1 MALNSIQSSF
11 EELKVDD
18 NPKEV
23 IEQFYDFFN
32 NIPFIQNLTKSDRKR
47 AKDLP
52 RDAEGKIEINIT
64 EPHILEDMDYFR
76 PSAIHFQKYGCYTKL
91 RPNPNPNSEFGKW
104 LRTEVKRS
112 WYGYVRPSDGE
123 WIPGDYYYYLNYCPI
138 QLIKKLPNG
147 QSIRTIDFPRVWD
160 GQYLVQH
167 YLYKARLHGHHASEL
182 ASRGKG
188 KAHPYDEI
196 VYTPEGKKKWK
207 DIKIGDFLFGDDGS
221 LTQVTDI
228 PFDGKAPIYEVE
240 LSSGHKIRCSEGHL
254 WKVNSHCRGNII
266 ISTKELLGLYKRP
279 HKISPHNPR
288 GYELDCTIPKGEGA
302 EFPYIQTKV
311 DPYTFGLLLGDGSFR
326 NPGYKNAVYFTAEDK
341 DFAVYKTFIPYTIN
355 KVPSGK
361 YSYSIQINGIYD
373 ILDIYGLSQKKSED
387 KFIPD
392 EYKYNSKAVRVAILK
407 GLLDADGTVSNGKIE
422 LVLSSKR
429 MIKDV
434 RWICAS
440 LGIPCTDI
448 RIKKTWYYGEN
459 RKKVE
464 CLDAYRLSIFSDI
477 NLFNLPRKT
486 SQWSSRS
493 KTAYA
498 QSKYKGYKITNI
510 TYIGEQQ
517 AKCVTVD
524 NESHCYLINEF
535 IVTHNSFMGA
545 GLLAKRFKLGENAQ
559 VKEKVQSVVTAS
571 DKKYIYGPNQI
582 LNMFKYYI
590 DFQSQHTQFPRQLLT
605 DLAQLL
611 MWESGFKDKETGVRK
626 GSQNAVIGV
635 TTGVNQDKLNGS
647 RGVLYLIEEAG
658 IFSDLGNLYQMIRP
672 SVEDGK
678 DVYGLIFAY
687 GCVCAGTKVWTND
700 GRYINIEDLKRE
712 DGIIGYQNNKPVKN
726 TIGTLLEPRYKQCV
740 RITFNN
746 DSTLECSLDHP
757 ILTQK
762 LHTSRVKGKNTR
774 KRTVTSEFIQAC
786 ALKPNDKVLE
796 GRYINTFGTDT
807 LKDARLVGMLI
818 GDGSYGYDNTP
829 KYSSEDAELLNYV
842 KDRYEWG
849 VSAEHITKTGK
860 IYQDIR
866 VKNICPMLREIG
878 IYGQTKEKKRLP
890 YNYQS
895 LTKKDTLLL
904 LAGLYDTDG
913 CITGHGDHANIV
925 LTQANI
931 DILQQVS
938 ILLRKFGIVSTI
950 NKNKPSIKEGRKD
963 KNPWYNLVIAGRV
976 NIELFFENI
985 PLIHIE
991 KISKLRKE
999 YEWFK
1004 QHPIKKVCCYS
1015 RREVIVRK
1023 VKKVEFIGKH
1033 IIYNLSAEQ
1042 SHTYLANN
1050 IITHNTAGDE
1060 NSNFTDLQE
1069 MMYNPDGY
1077 NMEKNLN
1084 VWDKEGQGRK
1094 WFTFFYPA
1102 YLNRANCMDEN
1113 GNSNVTKALLE
1124 ICQDRYTV
1132 KYNSSDINAI
1142 TKRISQYPITP
1153 QEAIIRAH
1161 STIFPVTELN
1171 ERLNQIDN
1179 NPNFYNDTYVGNLV
1193 FNGDGEVEFVIS
1205 NDKPIRD
1212 FPTKDN
1218 KIAGAI
1224 EIFALPEKDSN
1235 GKIPNERYIAGADP
1249 YDDDA
1254 SNTMSLGS
1262 FFVLDTWTD
1271 TLVMEY
1277 TGRPP
1282 FANDYFEICRKGCLF
1297 YNAKLMYENNKKGL
1311 FSYFSMMNSS
1321 YLLANTP
1328 EYLKDKQLIKDIGY
1342 GNKACGINATTNIKG
1357 FGFQKIRDWL
1367 LTPYIKIEKD
1377 QEGHEIEVSQANL
1390 YRIKN
1395 RALLKELILWNPNI
1409 NVDRIMAMVQLIL
1422 YREEKMVLY
1431 GGNMSSSG
1439 QDSGSE
1445 LADDPFFTQNYDAR
1459 YIQ

>member
-1 MALNSIQSSF
+1 MALNSTQSNF
-11 EELKVDD
+11 EELRVDD

-32 NIPFIQNLTKSDRKR
+32 NIPFIQNLTKGDRKR
-47 AKDLP
+47 ARDLP
-52 RDAEGKIEINIT
+52 RDTEGKIEINIT

-76 PSAIHFQKYGCYTKL
+76 PSAIHFQKYGCFTKL
-91 RPNPNPNSEFGKW
+91 RPNPNPNSEYGKW
-104 LRTEVKRS
+104 IRNEIKRC

-147 QSIRTIDFPRVWD
+147 QSVRTIDFPRVWD

-167 YLYKARLHGHHASEL
+167 YLYNARLHGHHASEL

-188 KAHPYDEI
+188 KAHPYNEI
-196 VYTPEGKKKWK
+196 VYTPEGKKQWK
-207 DIKIGDFLFGDDGS
+207 DIKIGDFLFGDDGN

-228 PFDGKAPIYEVE
+228 PFDDKAPIYEVE

-266 ISTKELLGLYKRP
+266 ISTKELLDLYKRP
-279 HKISPHNPR
+279 HKISLHNPR

-326 NPGYKNAVYFTAEDK
+326 NPGYKNAVHFTAEDK

-429 MIKDV
+429 MIEDV

-440 LGIPCTDI
+440 LGIPCTNI

-459 RKKVE
+459 GEKIK

-517 AKCVTVD
+517 AKCVTID

-545 GLLAKRFKLGENAQ
+545 GLLAKRFKLGENQQ

-605 DLAQLL
+605 DSAQLL

-658 IFSDLGNLYQMIRP
+658 IFSDLGSLYQMIRP

-678 DVYGLIFAY
+678 DVYGLIFLY
-687 GCVCAGTKVWTND
+687 G
-700 GRYINIEDLKRE
+700 
-712 DGIIGYQNNKPVKN
+712 
-726 TIGTLLEPRYKQCV
+726 
-740 RITFNN
+740 
-746 DSTLECSLDHP
+746 
-757 ILTQK
+757 
-762 LHTSRVKGKNTR
+762 
-774 KRTVTSEFIQAC
+774 
-786 ALKPNDKVLE
+786 
-796 GRYINTFGTDT
+796 
-807 LKDARLVGMLI
+807 
-818 GDGSYGYDNTP
+818 
-829 KYSSEDAELLNYV
+829 
-842 KDRYEWG
+842 
-849 VSAEHITKTGK
+849 
-860 IYQDIR
+860 
-866 VKNICPMLREIG
+866 
-878 IYGQTKEKKRLP
+878 
-890 YNYQS
+890 
-895 LTKKDTLLL
+895 
-904 LAGLYDTDG
+904 
-913 CITGHGDHANIV
+913 
-925 LTQANI
+925 
-931 DILQQVS
+931 
-938 ILLRKFGIVSTI
+938 
-950 NKNKPSIKEGRKD
+950 
-963 KNPWYNLVIAGRV
+963 
-976 NIELFFENI
+976 
-985 PLIHIE
+985 
-991 KISKLRKE
+991 
-999 YEWFK
+999 
-1004 QHPIKKVCCYS
+1004 
-1015 RREVIVRK
+1015 
-1023 VKKVEFIGKH
+1023 
-1033 IIYNLSAEQ
+1033 
-1042 SHTYLANN
+1042 
-1050 IITHNTAGDE
+1050 TAGDDM
-1060 NSNFTDLQE
+1060 SDFTSLQE

-1077 NMEKNLN
+1077 NMEKNPN

-1113 GNSNVTKALLE
+1113 GNSDVTKALLE
-1124 ICQDRYTV
+1124 VCQDRYVV
-1132 KYNSSDINAI
+1132 KYNSTDINAI

-1161 STIFPVTELN
+1161 STIFPITELN

-1179 NPNFYNDTYVGNLV
+1179 NPNFYNDTYVGDLV
-1193 FNGDGEVEFVIS
+1193 FNGNGEVEFVIS

-1218 KIAGAI
+1218 KITGAI
-1224 EIFALPEKDSN
+1224 EIYALPEKDSN

-1249 YDDDA
+1249 YDDDT

-1271 TLVMEY
+1271 TIVMEY
-1277 TGRPP
+1277 TGRPM

-1311 FSYFSMMNSS
+1311 FAYFSMMNSS
-1321 YLLANTP
+1321 YLLAVTP
-1328 EYLKDKQLIKDIGY
+1328 NYLKDKQLIKDIGY
-1342 GNKACGINATTNIKG
+1342 GNKAFGINATIAIKG
-1357 FGFQKIRDWL
+1357 YGYQKIREWL
-1367 LTPYIKIEKD
+1367 LQPYTKIEKD
-1377 QEGHEIEVSQANL
+1377 AEGNDIEVQQANL
-1390 YRIKN
+1390 YRLKN
-1395 RALLKELILWNPNI
+1395 RALIKELILWNPDI
-1409 NVDRIMAMVQLIL
+1409 NVDRIMAMVQLML

-1431 GGNMSSSG
+1431 GGDMSSSG

-1459 YIQ
+1459 YVK

>member
-32 NIPFIQNLTKSDRKR
+32 NIPFIQNLTKADRKR

-52 RDAEGKIEINIT
+52 RDAEGKIEVNIT

-91 RPNPNPNSEFGKW
+91 RPNPNPNSEYGKW
-104 LRTEVKRS
+104 IRNEIKRS
-112 WYGYVRPSDGE
+112 WYGYIRPSDGE
-123 WIPGDYYYYLNYCPI
+123 WITGDYYYYLNYCPI
-138 QLIKKLPNG
+138 QLIKKLTNG
-147 QSIRTIDFPRVWD
+147 QSIRTVDFPRVWD

-188 KAHPYDEI
+188 KS
-196 VYTPEGKKKWK
+196 YT
-207 DIKIGDFLFGDDGS
+207 
-221 LTQVTDI
+221 
-228 PFDGKAPIYEVE
+228 
-240 LSSGHKIRCSEGHL
+240 
-254 WKVNSHCRGNII
+254 
-266 ISTKELLGLYKRP
+266 
-279 HKISPHNPR
+279 
-288 GYELDCTIPKGEGA
+288 
-302 EFPYIQTKV
+302 
-311 DPYTFGLLLGDGSFR
+311 
-326 NPGYKNAVYFTAEDK
+326 
-341 DFAVYKTFIPYTIN
+341 
-355 KVPSGK
+355 
-361 YSYSIQINGIYD
+361 
-373 ILDIYGLSQKKSED
+373 
-387 KFIPD
+387 
-392 EYKYNSKAVRVAILK
+392 
-407 GLLDADGTVSNGKIE
+407 
-422 LVLSSKR
+422 
-429 MIKDV
+429 
-434 RWICAS
+434 
-440 LGIPCTDI
+440 
-448 RIKKTWYYGEN
+448 
-459 RKKVE
+459 
-464 CLDAYRLSIFSDI
+464 
-477 NLFNLPRKT
+477 
-486 SQWSSRS
+486 
-493 KTAYA
+493 
-498 QSKYKGYKITNI
+498 
-510 TYIGEQQ
+510 
-517 AKCVTVD
+517 
-524 NESHCYLINEF
+524 
-535 IVTHNSFMGA
+535 GA

-605 DLAQLL
+605 DSAQLL
-611 MWESGFKDKETGVRK
+611 MWESGFKDKETGIRK

-658 IFSDLGNLYQMIRP
+658 IFSDLGSLYQMIRP
-672 SVEDGK
+672 SVEDGQ
-678 DVYGLIFAY
+678 DVYGLIFMY
-687 GCVCAGTKVWTND
+687 G
-700 GRYINIEDLKRE
+700 
-712 DGIIGYQNNKPVKN
+712 
-726 TIGTLLEPRYKQCV
+726 
-740 RITFNN
+740 
-746 DSTLECSLDHP
+746 
-757 ILTQK
+757 
-762 LHTSRVKGKNTR
+762 
-774 KRTVTSEFIQAC
+774 
-786 ALKPNDKVLE
+786 
-796 GRYINTFGTDT
+796 
-807 LKDARLVGMLI
+807 
-818 GDGSYGYDNTP
+818 
-829 KYSSEDAELLNYV
+829 
-842 KDRYEWG
+842 
-849 VSAEHITKTGK
+849 
-860 IYQDIR
+860 
-866 VKNICPMLREIG
+866 
-878 IYGQTKEKKRLP
+878 
-890 YNYQS
+890 
-895 LTKKDTLLL
+895 
-904 LAGLYDTDG
+904 
-913 CITGHGDHANIV
+913 
-925 LTQANI
+925 
-931 DILQQVS
+931 
-938 ILLRKFGIVSTI
+938 
-950 NKNKPSIKEGRKD
+950 
-963 KNPWYNLVIAGRV
+963 
-976 NIELFFENI
+976 
-985 PLIHIE
+985 
-991 KISKLRKE
+991 
-999 YEWFK
+999 
-1004 QHPIKKVCCYS
+1004 
-1015 RREVIVRK
+1015 
-1023 VKKVEFIGKH
+1023 
-1033 IIYNLSAEQ
+1033 
-1042 SHTYLANN
+1042 
-1050 IITHNTAGDE
+1050 TAGDDV
-1060 NSNFTDLQE
+1060 SDFTSLQE
-1069 MMYNPDGY
+1069 IMYNPDGY

-1179 NPNFYNDTYVGNLV
+1179 NPNFYNDTYIGDLV
-1193 FNGDGEVEFVIS
+1193 FNGNGEIEFVIS
-1205 NDKPIRD
+1205 NDIPIRD

-1224 EIFALPEKDSN
+1224 EIYALPEKDSN

-1367 LTPYIKIEKD
+1367 LTPYTKIEKD

-1445 LADDPFFTQNYDAR
+1445 LADDPFFKQNYDAR

>member
-18 NPKEV
+18 SPKEV

-52 RDAEGKIEINIT
+52 RDAEGKIEVNIT

-188 KAHPYDEI
+188 KS
-196 VYTPEGKKKWK
+196 YT
-207 DIKIGDFLFGDDGS
+207 
-221 LTQVTDI
+221 
-228 PFDGKAPIYEVE
+228 
-240 LSSGHKIRCSEGHL
+240 
-254 WKVNSHCRGNII
+254 
-266 ISTKELLGLYKRP
+266 
-279 HKISPHNPR
+279 
-288 GYELDCTIPKGEGA
+288 
-302 EFPYIQTKV
+302 
-311 DPYTFGLLLGDGSFR
+311 
-326 NPGYKNAVYFTAEDK
+326 
-341 DFAVYKTFIPYTIN
+341 
-355 KVPSGK
+355 
-361 YSYSIQINGIYD
+361 
-373 ILDIYGLSQKKSED
+373 
-387 KFIPD
+387 
-392 EYKYNSKAVRVAILK
+392 
-407 GLLDADGTVSNGKIE
+407 
-422 LVLSSKR
+422 
-429 MIKDV
+429 
-434 RWICAS
+434 
-440 LGIPCTDI
+440 
-448 RIKKTWYYGEN
+448 
-459 RKKVE
+459 
-464 CLDAYRLSIFSDI
+464 
-477 NLFNLPRKT
+477 
-486 SQWSSRS
+486 
-493 KTAYA
+493 
-498 QSKYKGYKITNI
+498 
-510 TYIGEQQ
+510 
-517 AKCVTVD
+517 
-524 NESHCYLINEF
+524 
-535 IVTHNSFMGA
+535 GA

-605 DLAQLL
+605 DSAQLL

-658 IFSDLGNLYQMIRP
+658 IFSDLGSLYQMIRP

-687 GCVCAGTKVWTND
+687 G
-700 GRYINIEDLKRE
+700 
-712 DGIIGYQNNKPVKN
+712 
-726 TIGTLLEPRYKQCV
+726 
-740 RITFNN
+740 
-746 DSTLECSLDHP
+746 
-757 ILTQK
+757 
-762 LHTSRVKGKNTR
+762 
-774 KRTVTSEFIQAC
+774 
-786 ALKPNDKVLE
+786 
-796 GRYINTFGTDT
+796 
-807 LKDARLVGMLI
+807 
-818 GDGSYGYDNTP
+818 
-829 KYSSEDAELLNYV
+829 
-842 KDRYEWG
+842 
-849 VSAEHITKTGK
+849 
-860 IYQDIR
+860 
-866 VKNICPMLREIG
+866 
-878 IYGQTKEKKRLP
+878 
-890 YNYQS
+890 
-895 LTKKDTLLL
+895 
-904 LAGLYDTDG
+904 
-913 CITGHGDHANIV
+913 
-925 LTQANI
+925 
-931 DILQQVS
+931 
-938 ILLRKFGIVSTI
+938 
-950 NKNKPSIKEGRKD
+950 
-963 KNPWYNLVIAGRV
+963 
-976 NIELFFENI
+976 
-985 PLIHIE
+985 
-991 KISKLRKE
+991 
-999 YEWFK
+999 
-1004 QHPIKKVCCYS
+1004 
-1015 RREVIVRK
+1015 
-1023 VKKVEFIGKH
+1023 
-1033 IIYNLSAEQ
+1033 
-1042 SHTYLANN
+1042 
-1050 IITHNTAGDE
+1050 TAGDE

-1094 WFTFFYPA
+1094 WFTLFYPA
-1102 YLNRANCMDEN
+1102 YLNRANCMDDN

-1124 ICQDRYTV
+1124 ICQDRYIV

-1193 FNGDGEVEFVIS
+1193 FNGNGEVEFVIS

-1367 LTPYIKIEKD
+1367 LTPYTKIEKD

>member
-1 MALNSIQSSF
+1 MHLNSIQSTF

-32 NIPFIQNLTKSDRKR
+32 NISFIQNLTKADRKR

-52 RDAEGKIEINIT
+52 RDAEGKIEVNIT

-91 RPNPNPNSEFGKW
+91 RPNPNPNSEYGKW
-104 LRTEVKRS
+104 IRNEIKRS
-112 WYGYVRPSDGE
+112 WYGYIRPSDGE

-160 GQYLVQH
+160 GQYLVSH
-167 YLYKARLHGHHASEL
+167 YLYNARLHGHHASEL

-188 KAHPYDEI
+188 KSY
-196 VYTPEGKKKWK
+196 
-207 DIKIGDFLFGDDGS
+207 FG
-221 LTQVTDI
+221 
-228 PFDGKAPIYEVE
+228 
-240 LSSGHKIRCSEGHL
+240 
-254 WKVNSHCRGNII
+254 
-266 ISTKELLGLYKRP
+266 
-279 HKISPHNPR
+279 
-288 GYELDCTIPKGEGA
+288 
-302 EFPYIQTKV
+302 
-311 DPYTFGLLLGDGSFR
+311 
-326 NPGYKNAVYFTAEDK
+326 
-341 DFAVYKTFIPYTIN
+341 
-355 KVPSGK
+355 
-361 YSYSIQINGIYD
+361 
-373 ILDIYGLSQKKSED
+373 
-387 KFIPD
+387 
-392 EYKYNSKAVRVAILK
+392 
-407 GLLDADGTVSNGKIE
+407 
-422 LVLSSKR
+422 
-429 MIKDV
+429 
-434 RWICAS
+434 AS
-440 LGIPCTDI
+440 
-448 RIKKTWYYGEN
+448 
-459 RKKVE
+459 
-464 CLDAYRLSIFSDI
+464 
-477 NLFNLPRKT
+477 
-486 SQWSSRS
+486 
-493 KTAYA
+493 
-498 QSKYKGYKITNI
+498 
-510 TYIGEQQ
+510 
-517 AKCVTVD
+517 
-524 NESHCYLINEF
+524 
-535 IVTHNSFMGA
+535 
-545 GLLAKRFKLGENAQ
+545 LLAKRFKLGENQQ
-559 VKEKVQSVVTAS
+559 VREKVQSVVTAS

-590 DFQSQHTQFPRQLLT
+590 DFQSQHTQFPRQMLT
-605 DLAQLL
+605 DSAQLL

-626 GSQNAVIGV
+626 GTQNAVIGV

-687 GCVCAGTKVWTND
+687 G
-700 GRYINIEDLKRE
+700 
-712 DGIIGYQNNKPVKN
+712 
-726 TIGTLLEPRYKQCV
+726 
-740 RITFNN
+740 
-746 DSTLECSLDHP
+746 
-757 ILTQK
+757 
-762 LHTSRVKGKNTR
+762 
-774 KRTVTSEFIQAC
+774 
-786 ALKPNDKVLE
+786 
-796 GRYINTFGTDT
+796 
-807 LKDARLVGMLI
+807 
-818 GDGSYGYDNTP
+818 
-829 KYSSEDAELLNYV
+829 
-842 KDRYEWG
+842 
-849 VSAEHITKTGK
+849 
-860 IYQDIR
+860 
-866 VKNICPMLREIG
+866 
-878 IYGQTKEKKRLP
+878 
-890 YNYQS
+890 
-895 LTKKDTLLL
+895 
-904 LAGLYDTDG
+904 
-913 CITGHGDHANIV
+913 
-925 LTQANI
+925 
-931 DILQQVS
+931 
-938 ILLRKFGIVSTI
+938 
-950 NKNKPSIKEGRKD
+950 
-963 KNPWYNLVIAGRV
+963 
-976 NIELFFENI
+976 
-985 PLIHIE
+985 
-991 KISKLRKE
+991 
-999 YEWFK
+999 
-1004 QHPIKKVCCYS
+1004 
-1015 RREVIVRK
+1015 
-1023 VKKVEFIGKH
+1023 
-1033 IIYNLSAEQ
+1033 
-1042 SHTYLANN
+1042 
-1050 IITHNTAGDE
+1050 TAGDE

-1069 MMYNPDGY
+1069 IMYNPDGY

-1113 GNSNVTKALLE
+1113 GNSDVTKALLE

-1161 STIFPVTELN
+1161 ATIFPVTELN

-1193 FNGDGEVEFVIS
+1193 FNDNGEVEFAIS

-1218 KIAGAI
+1218 KVTGAI
-1224 EIFALPEKDSN
+1224 EIFTFPEKDSN
-1235 GKIPNERYIAGADP
+1235 GKIPNERYIAGSDP

-1271 TLVMEY
+1271 TIVMEY
-1277 TGRPP
+1277 TGRPS

-1367 LTPYIKIEKD
+1367 LTPYTKIEKD
-1377 QEGHEIEVSQANL
+1377 QEGHDIEVSQANL

-1409 NVDRIMAMVQLIL
+1409 NVDRIMALVQLIL

-1439 QDSGSE
+1439 QESGSE
-1445 LADDPFFTQNYDAR
+1445 LADDPFFTQNYDTR
-1459 YIQ
+1459 YMQ

>member
-1 MALNSIQSSF
+1 MALNSTQSNF
-11 EELKVDD
+11 EELRVDD

-23 IEQFYDFFN
+23 IDQFYDFFS
-32 NIPFIQNLTKSDRKR
+32 NIPFIQNLTKADRKR

-52 RDAEGKIEINIT
+52 RDAEGKIEVNIT

-76 PSAIHFQKYGCYTKL
+76 PSAIHFQKYGCFTKL
-91 RPNPNPNSEFGKW
+91 RPNPNPNSEYGKW
-104 LRTEVKRS
+104 IRTEIKRC

-147 QSIRTIDFPRVWD
+147 QSVRTIDFPRVWD

-167 YLYKARLHGHHASEL
+167 YLYNARLHGHHASEL

-188 KAHPYDEI
+188 KAHPYNEI
-196 VYTPEGKKKWK
+196 VYTPEGRKQWK
-207 DIKIGDFLFGDDGS
+207 DIQVGDYLFGDDGN
-221 LTQVTDI
+221 LTKVLDI
-228 PFDGKAPIYEVE
+228 PFNDKAPIYEVE

-254 WKVNSHCRGNII
+254 WKVYSHCKGEII
-266 ISTKELLGLYKRP
+266 VSTKELLNLYKRP
-279 HKISPHNPR
+279 RKIGPNNPK

-302 EFPYIQTKV
+302 EFPYIPTKV

-326 NPGYKNAVYFTAEDK
+326 NTGYKNTIHFTAEDK
-341 DFAVYKTFIPYTIN
+341 DFEIYKTLIPYTIN

-361 YSYSIQINGIYD
+361 YTYSIQIQDIYN
-373 ILDIYGLSQKKSED
+373 ILDIYGLNQKKSED
-387 KFIPD
+387 KFIPE
-392 EYKYNSKAVRVAILK
+392 EYKYNSRAVRIALLK

-429 MIKDV
+429 MIEDV

-459 RKKVE
+459 KEKIE
-464 CLDAYRLSIFSDI
+464 CLDAYRLSIFSSI
-477 NLFNLPRKT
+477 NIFNLPRKT
-486 SQWSSRS
+486 SKWVNRS
-493 KTAYA
+493 KTNYA

-510 TYIGEQQ
+510 TYLGEQQ

-535 IVTHNSFMGA
+535 IVTHNSYFGA
-545 GLLAKRFKLGENAQ
+545 SLLAKRFKLGENQQ
-559 VKEKVQSVVTAS
+559 VREKVQSVVTAS

-605 DLAQLL
+605 DSAQLL

-658 IFSDLGNLYQMIRP
+658 IFSDLGSLYQMIRP

-687 GCVCAGTKVWTND
+687 G
-700 GRYINIEDLKRE
+700 
-712 DGIIGYQNNKPVKN
+712 
-726 TIGTLLEPRYKQCV
+726 
-740 RITFNN
+740 
-746 DSTLECSLDHP
+746 
-757 ILTQK
+757 
-762 LHTSRVKGKNTR
+762 
-774 KRTVTSEFIQAC
+774 
-786 ALKPNDKVLE
+786 
-796 GRYINTFGTDT
+796 
-807 LKDARLVGMLI
+807 
-818 GDGSYGYDNTP
+818 
-829 KYSSEDAELLNYV
+829 
-842 KDRYEWG
+842 
-849 VSAEHITKTGK
+849 
-860 IYQDIR
+860 
-866 VKNICPMLREIG
+866 
-878 IYGQTKEKKRLP
+878 
-890 YNYQS
+890 
-895 LTKKDTLLL
+895 
-904 LAGLYDTDG
+904 
-913 CITGHGDHANIV
+913 
-925 LTQANI
+925 
-931 DILQQVS
+931 
-938 ILLRKFGIVSTI
+938 
-950 NKNKPSIKEGRKD
+950 
-963 KNPWYNLVIAGRV
+963 
-976 NIELFFENI
+976 
-985 PLIHIE
+985 
-991 KISKLRKE
+991 
-999 YEWFK
+999 
-1004 QHPIKKVCCYS
+1004 
-1015 RREVIVRK
+1015 
-1023 VKKVEFIGKH
+1023 
-1033 IIYNLSAEQ
+1033 
-1042 SHTYLANN
+1042 
-1050 IITHNTAGDE
+1050 TAGDE
-1060 NSNFTDLQE
+1060 NSNFIDLQE

-1077 NMEKNLN
+1077 NMEKNPN

-1113 GNSNVTKALLE
+1113 GNSDVTKALLE
-1124 ICQDRYTV
+1124 ICQDRYVV
-1132 KYNSSDINAI
+1132 KYNSTDINAI

-1161 STIFPVTELN
+1161 STIFPITELN

-1179 NPNFYNDTYVGNLV
+1179 NPNFYNDTYVGDLV
-1193 FNGDGEVEFVIS
+1193 FNGNGEVEFVIS

-1218 KIAGAI
+1218 KITGAI
-1224 EIFALPEKDSN
+1224 EIYALPEKDSN

-1271 TLVMEY
+1271 TIVMEY
-1277 TGRPP
+1277 TGRPV

-1311 FSYFSMMNSS
+1311 FAYFSMMNSS
-1321 YLLANTP
+1321 YLLAITP
-1328 EYLKDKQLIKDIGY
+1328 NYLKDKQLIKDIGY
-1342 GNKACGINATTNIKG
+1342 GNKAFGINATIAIKG
-1357 FGFQKIRDWL
+1357 YGYQKIREWL
-1367 LTPYIKIEKD
+1367 LQPYTKIEKD
-1377 QEGHEIEVSQANL
+1377 AEGNDIEVQQANL
-1390 YRIKN
+1390 YRLKN
-1395 RALLKELILWNPNI
+1395 RALIKELILWNPDI
-1409 NVDRIMAMVQLIL
+1409 NVDRIMAMVQLVL
-1422 YREEKMVLY
+1422 YREEKMILY
-1431 GGNMSSSG
+1431 GGDMSSSG

-1445 LADDPFFTQNYDAR
+1445 LADDPFFIQNYDAR

>member
-52 RDAEGKIEINIT
+52 RDAEGKIEVNIT

-188 KAHPYDEI
+188 KS
-196 VYTPEGKKKWK
+196 YT
-207 DIKIGDFLFGDDGS
+207 
-221 LTQVTDI
+221 
-228 PFDGKAPIYEVE
+228 
-240 LSSGHKIRCSEGHL
+240 
-254 WKVNSHCRGNII
+254 
-266 ISTKELLGLYKRP
+266 
-279 HKISPHNPR
+279 
-288 GYELDCTIPKGEGA
+288 
-302 EFPYIQTKV
+302 
-311 DPYTFGLLLGDGSFR
+311 
-326 NPGYKNAVYFTAEDK
+326 
-341 DFAVYKTFIPYTIN
+341 
-355 KVPSGK
+355 
-361 YSYSIQINGIYD
+361 
-373 ILDIYGLSQKKSED
+373 
-387 KFIPD
+387 
-392 EYKYNSKAVRVAILK
+392 
-407 GLLDADGTVSNGKIE
+407 
-422 LVLSSKR
+422 
-429 MIKDV
+429 
-434 RWICAS
+434 
-440 LGIPCTDI
+440 
-448 RIKKTWYYGEN
+448 
-459 RKKVE
+459 
-464 CLDAYRLSIFSDI
+464 
-477 NLFNLPRKT
+477 
-486 SQWSSRS
+486 
-493 KTAYA
+493 
-498 QSKYKGYKITNI
+498 
-510 TYIGEQQ
+510 
-517 AKCVTVD
+517 
-524 NESHCYLINEF
+524 
-535 IVTHNSFMGA
+535 GA

-605 DLAQLL
+605 DSAQLL

-658 IFSDLGNLYQMIRP
+658 IFSDLGSLYQMIRP

-687 GCVCAGTKVWTND
+687 G
-700 GRYINIEDLKRE
+700 
-712 DGIIGYQNNKPVKN
+712 
-726 TIGTLLEPRYKQCV
+726 
-740 RITFNN
+740 
-746 DSTLECSLDHP
+746 
-757 ILTQK
+757 
-762 LHTSRVKGKNTR
+762 
-774 KRTVTSEFIQAC
+774 
-786 ALKPNDKVLE
+786 
-796 GRYINTFGTDT
+796 
-807 LKDARLVGMLI
+807 
-818 GDGSYGYDNTP
+818 
-829 KYSSEDAELLNYV
+829 
-842 KDRYEWG
+842 
-849 VSAEHITKTGK
+849 
-860 IYQDIR
+860 
-866 VKNICPMLREIG
+866 
-878 IYGQTKEKKRLP
+878 
-890 YNYQS
+890 
-895 LTKKDTLLL
+895 
-904 LAGLYDTDG
+904 
-913 CITGHGDHANIV
+913 
-925 LTQANI
+925 
-931 DILQQVS
+931 
-938 ILLRKFGIVSTI
+938 
-950 NKNKPSIKEGRKD
+950 
-963 KNPWYNLVIAGRV
+963 
-976 NIELFFENI
+976 
-985 PLIHIE
+985 
-991 KISKLRKE
+991 
-999 YEWFK
+999 
-1004 QHPIKKVCCYS
+1004 
-1015 RREVIVRK
+1015 
-1023 VKKVEFIGKH
+1023 
-1033 IIYNLSAEQ
+1033 
-1042 SHTYLANN
+1042 
-1050 IITHNTAGDE
+1050 TAGDE

-1094 WFTFFYPA
+1094 WFTLFYPA

-1367 LTPYIKIEKD
+1367 LTPYTKIEKD

>member
-1 MALNSIQSSF
+1 MALNSIQSNF
-11 EELKVDD
+11 EELKVDN

-32 NIPFIQNLTKSDRKR
+32 NIPFIQNLAKADRKR
-47 AKDLP
+47 AKNLS
-52 RDAEGKIEINIT
+52 RDAEGKIEVNIT

-91 RPNPNPNSEFGKW
+91 RPNPNPNSEYGKW
-104 LRTEVKRS
+104 IRNEIKRS

-123 WIPGDYYYYLNYCPI
+123 WITGDYYYYLNYCPI

-160 GQYLVQH
+160 GQYLVSH
-167 YLYKARLHGHHASEL
+167 YLYNARLHGHHASEL

-188 KAHPYDEI
+188 KSY
-196 VYTPEGKKKWK
+196 
-207 DIKIGDFLFGDDGS
+207 FG
-221 LTQVTDI
+221 
-228 PFDGKAPIYEVE
+228 
-240 LSSGHKIRCSEGHL
+240 
-254 WKVNSHCRGNII
+254 
-266 ISTKELLGLYKRP
+266 
-279 HKISPHNPR
+279 
-288 GYELDCTIPKGEGA
+288 
-302 EFPYIQTKV
+302 
-311 DPYTFGLLLGDGSFR
+311 
-326 NPGYKNAVYFTAEDK
+326 
-341 DFAVYKTFIPYTIN
+341 
-355 KVPSGK
+355 
-361 YSYSIQINGIYD
+361 
-373 ILDIYGLSQKKSED
+373 
-387 KFIPD
+387 
-392 EYKYNSKAVRVAILK
+392 
-407 GLLDADGTVSNGKIE
+407 
-422 LVLSSKR
+422 
-429 MIKDV
+429 
-434 RWICAS
+434 AS
-440 LGIPCTDI
+440 
-448 RIKKTWYYGEN
+448 
-459 RKKVE
+459 
-464 CLDAYRLSIFSDI
+464 
-477 NLFNLPRKT
+477 
-486 SQWSSRS
+486 
-493 KTAYA
+493 
-498 QSKYKGYKITNI
+498 
-510 TYIGEQQ
+510 
-517 AKCVTVD
+517 
-524 NESHCYLINEF
+524 
-535 IVTHNSFMGA
+535 
-545 GLLAKRFKLGENAQ
+545 LLAKRFKLGENQQ
-559 VKEKVQSVVTAS
+559 VREKVQSVVTAS

-605 DLAQLL
+605 DSAQLL

-658 IFSDLGNLYQMIRP
+658 IFSNLGSLYQMIRP

-678 DVYGLIFAY
+678 DVYGLIFSY

-700 GRYINIEDLKRE
+700 GRYINIEDLKKE

-786 ALKPNDKVLE
+786 ALKPNDRVLE
-796 GRYINTFGTDT
+796 GRCINAFGTDT
-807 LKDARLVGMLI
+807 LEDARLVGMLI

-895 LTKKDTLLL
+895 LTKEDTLLL

-913 CITGHGDHANIV
+913 CITGHGDHTNII
-925 LTQANI
+925 LTQSNVE
-931 DILQQVS
+931 ILQQVS
-938 ILLRKFGIVSTI
+938 ILLRKFGIISTI
-950 NKNKPSIKEGRKD
+950 HKNKPSIKEGRKD
-963 KNPWYNLVIAGRV
+963 KNPWYNLAIAGRL

-991 KISKLRKE
+991 KTRKLHKE
-999 YEWFK
+999 CEWFK
-1004 QHPIKKVCCYS
+1004 QHQIKKVCCYS
-1015 RREVIVRK
+1015 RKEVIVRK

-1077 NMEKNLN
+1077 NMEKNPN

-1132 KYNSSDINAI
+1132 KYNSTDINAI

-1161 STIFPVTELN
+1161 STIFPITELN

-1179 NPNFYNDTYVGNLV
+1179 NPNFYNDTYIGDLV
-1193 FNGDGEVEFVIS
+1193 FNGNGEVEFVIS
-1205 NDKPIRD
+1205 NDVPIRD

-1218 KIAGAI
+1218 KITGAI
-1224 EIFALPEKDSN
+1224 EIYALPEKDSN

-1249 YDDDA
+1249 YDDDS

-1271 TLVMEY
+1271 TLAMEY
-1277 TGRPP
+1277 TGRPM

-1311 FSYFSMMNSS
+1311 FAYFSMMNSS
-1321 YLLANTP
+1321 YLLAITP
-1328 EYLKDKQLIKDIGY
+1328 NYLKDKQLIKDIGY
-1342 GNKACGINATTNIKG
+1342 GNKAFGINATTAIKG
-1357 FGFQKIRDWL
+1357 YGYQKIREWL
-1367 LTPYIKIEKD
+1367 LQPYTKIEKD
-1377 QEGHEIEVSQANL
+1377 AEGHDIEVQQANL
-1390 YRIKN
+1390 YRLKN
-1395 RALLKELILWNPNI
+1395 RALIKELILWNPDI
-1409 NVDRIMAMVQLIL
+1409 NVDRIMAMVQLML
-1422 YREEKMVLY
+1422 YREEKMILY

-1445 LADDPFFTQNYDAR
+1445 LADDPFFKQNYDAR

>member
-1 MALNSIQSSF
+1 MALNSTQSNF
-11 EELKVDD
+11 EELRVED

-32 NIPFIQNLTKSDRKR
+32 NIPFIHNLTKADRKR

-52 RDAEGKIEINIT
+52 RDAEGKIEVNIT

-76 PSAIHFQKYGCYTKL
+76 PSAIHFQNHGCFTKL
-91 RPNPNPNSEFGKW
+91 RPNPNPNSEYGKW
-104 LRTEVKRS
+104 IRTEIKRC

-138 QLIKKLPNG
+138 QLIKKLSNG
-147 QSIRTIDFPRVWD
+147 QSVRTIDFPRVWD

-167 YLYKARLHGHHASEL
+167 YLYNARLHGHHASEL

-188 KAHPYDEI
+188 KAHPYNEI
-196 VYTPEGKKKWK
+196 VYTPEGRKQWK
-207 DIKIGDFLFGDDGS
+207 DIQVGDYLFGDDGN
-221 LTQVTDI
+221 LTKVLDI
-228 PFDGKAPIYEVE
+228 PFNDKAPIYEVE

-254 WKVNSHCRGNII
+254 WKVYSHCKGEII
-266 ISTKELLGLYKRP
+266 VSTKELLNLYKRP
-279 HKISPHNPR
+279 HKIGPNNPK
-288 GYELDCTIPKGEGA
+288 GYELDCTIPKGKGA
-302 EFPYIQTKV
+302 EFPYIPTKV

-326 NPGYKNAVYFTAEDK
+326 NTGYKNTIHFTAEDK
-341 DFAVYKTFIPYTIN
+341 DFEVYKTLIPYTIN

-361 YSYSIQINGIYD
+361 YTYSIQIQDIYN
-373 ILDIYGLSQKKSED
+373 ILDTYGLNQKKSED
-387 KFIPD
+387 KFIPE
-392 EYKYNSKAVRVAILK
+392 EYKYNSRAVRIVLLK

-429 MIKDV
+429 MIEDV

-459 RKKVE
+459 KEKVE
-464 CLDAYRLSIFSDI
+464 CLDAYRLSIFSSI
-477 NLFNLPRKT
+477 NIFNLPRKT
-486 SQWSSRS
+486 SKWVNRS
-493 KTAYA
+493 KTNYA

-510 TYIGEQQ
+510 TYLGEQQ

-535 IVTHNSFMGA
+535 IVTHNSYIGA
-545 GLLAKRFKLGENAQ
+545 GLLAKRFKLGENQQ
-559 VKEKVQSVVTAS
+559 VREKVQSVVTAS

-605 DLAQLL
+605 DSAQLL

-658 IFSDLGNLYQMIRP
+658 IFSDLGSLYQMIRP

-687 GCVCAGTKVWTND
+687 G
-700 GRYINIEDLKRE
+700 
-712 DGIIGYQNNKPVKN
+712 
-726 TIGTLLEPRYKQCV
+726 
-740 RITFNN
+740 
-746 DSTLECSLDHP
+746 
-757 ILTQK
+757 
-762 LHTSRVKGKNTR
+762 
-774 KRTVTSEFIQAC
+774 
-786 ALKPNDKVLE
+786 
-796 GRYINTFGTDT
+796 
-807 LKDARLVGMLI
+807 
-818 GDGSYGYDNTP
+818 
-829 KYSSEDAELLNYV
+829 
-842 KDRYEWG
+842 
-849 VSAEHITKTGK
+849 
-860 IYQDIR
+860 
-866 VKNICPMLREIG
+866 
-878 IYGQTKEKKRLP
+878 
-890 YNYQS
+890 
-895 LTKKDTLLL
+895 
-904 LAGLYDTDG
+904 
-913 CITGHGDHANIV
+913 
-925 LTQANI
+925 
-931 DILQQVS
+931 
-938 ILLRKFGIVSTI
+938 
-950 NKNKPSIKEGRKD
+950 
-963 KNPWYNLVIAGRV
+963 
-976 NIELFFENI
+976 
-985 PLIHIE
+985 
-991 KISKLRKE
+991 
-999 YEWFK
+999 
-1004 QHPIKKVCCYS
+1004 
-1015 RREVIVRK
+1015 
-1023 VKKVEFIGKH
+1023 
-1033 IIYNLSAEQ
+1033 
-1042 SHTYLANN
+1042 
-1050 IITHNTAGDE
+1050 TAGDE
-1060 NSNFTDLQE
+1060 NSNFIDLQE

-1077 NMEKNLN
+1077 NMEKNPN

-1124 ICQDRYTV
+1124 ICQDRYVV
-1132 KYNSSDINAI
+1132 KYNSTDINAI

-1161 STIFPVTELN
+1161 STIFPITELN

-1179 NPNFYNDTYVGNLV
+1179 NPNFYNDTYVGDLV
-1193 FNGDGEVEFVIS
+1193 FNGNGEVEFVIS

-1218 KIAGAI
+1218 KITGAI
-1224 EIFALPEKDSN
+1224 EIYALPEKDSN

-1271 TLVMEY
+1271 TIVMEY
-1277 TGRPP
+1277 TGRPM

-1311 FSYFSMMNSS
+1311 FAYFSMMNSS
-1321 YLLANTP
+1321 YLLAVTP
-1328 EYLKDKQLIKDIGY
+1328 NYLKDKQLIKDIGY
-1342 GNKACGINATTNIKG
+1342 GNKAFGINATIAIKG
-1357 FGFQKIRDWL
+1357 YGYQKIREWL
-1367 LTPYIKIEKD
+1367 LQPYTKIEKD
-1377 QEGHEIEVSQANL
+1377 AEGNDIEVQQANL
-1390 YRIKN
+1390 YRLKN
-1395 RALLKELILWNPNI
+1395 RALIKELILWNPDI
-1409 NVDRIMAMVQLIL
+1409 NVDRIMAMVQLVL
-1422 YREEKMVLY
+1422 YREEKMILY
-1431 GGNMSSSG
+1431 GGDMSSSG

>member
-1 MALNSIQSSF
+1 MALNSIQSNF

-32 NIPFIQNLTKSDRKR
+32 NIPFIQSLTKEDRKR

-52 RDAEGKIEINIT
+52 RDTEGKIKVNIT

-76 PSAIHFQKYGCYTKL
+76 PSAIHFQKHGCFTKL
-91 RPNPNPNSEFGKW
+91 RPNPNPSSEYGKW
-104 LRTEVKRS
+104 IRNEIKRC
-112 WYGYVRPSDGE
+112 WYGYIRPSDGE
-123 WIPGDYYYYLNYCPI
+123 WVTGDYYYYLNYCPI

-147 QSIRTIDFPRVWD
+147 QSVRTVDFPRVWD
-160 GQYLVQH
+160 GQYLISH
-167 YLYKARLHGHHASEL
+167 YLYNARLHGHHASEL

-188 KAHPYDEI
+188 KAHPYNEI
-196 VYTPEGKKKWK
+196 VYTPEGRKQWK
-207 DIKIGDFLFGDDGS
+207 DIQVGDYLFGDDGN
-221 LTQVTDI
+221 LTKVLDI
-228 PFDGKAPIYEVE
+228 PFNDKAPIYEVE

-254 WKVNSHCRGNII
+254 WKVYSHCKGEII
-266 ISTKELLGLYKRP
+266 VSTKELLNLYKRP
-279 HKISPHNPR
+279 RKIGPNNPK
-288 GYELDCTIPKGEGA
+288 GYELDCTIPKGKGA
-302 EFPYIQTKV
+302 EFPYIPTKV

-326 NPGYKNAVYFTAEDK
+326 NSGYKNTIHFTAEDK
-341 DFAVYKTFIPYTIN
+341 DFEVYKTLIPYTIN
-355 KVPSGK
+355 RVPSGK
-361 YSYSIQINGIYD
+361 YTYSIHIQDIYN
-373 ILDIYGLSQKKSED
+373 ILDTYGLNQKKSEY
-387 KFIPD
+387 KFIPE
-392 EYKYNSKAVRVAILK
+392 EYKYNSRAVRIALLK

-429 MIKDV
+429 MIEDV

-459 RKKVE
+459 KEKIE
-464 CLDAYRLSIFSDI
+464 CLDAYRLSIFSSI
-477 NLFNLPRKT
+477 NIFNLPRKT
-486 SQWSSRS
+486 SKWVNRS
-493 KTAYA
+493 KTNYA
-498 QSKYKGYKITNI
+498 KSKYKGYKITNI
-510 TYIGEQQ
+510 TYLGEQQ

-524 NESHCYLINEF
+524 NESNCYLINEF
-535 IVTHNSFMGA
+535 IVTHNSYLGA
-545 GLLAKRFKLGENAQ
+545 SLLAKRFKLGENQQ
-559 VKEKVQSVVTAS
+559 VREKVQSVVTAS

-605 DLAQLL
+605 DSAQLL

-658 IFSDLGNLYQMIRP
+658 IFSNLGSLYQMIRP

-687 GCVCAGTKVWTND
+687 G
-700 GRYINIEDLKRE
+700 
-712 DGIIGYQNNKPVKN
+712 
-726 TIGTLLEPRYKQCV
+726 
-740 RITFNN
+740 
-746 DSTLECSLDHP
+746 
-757 ILTQK
+757 
-762 LHTSRVKGKNTR
+762 
-774 KRTVTSEFIQAC
+774 
-786 ALKPNDKVLE
+786 
-796 GRYINTFGTDT
+796 
-807 LKDARLVGMLI
+807 
-818 GDGSYGYDNTP
+818 
-829 KYSSEDAELLNYV
+829 
-842 KDRYEWG
+842 
-849 VSAEHITKTGK
+849 
-860 IYQDIR
+860 
-866 VKNICPMLREIG
+866 
-878 IYGQTKEKKRLP
+878 
-890 YNYQS
+890 
-895 LTKKDTLLL
+895 
-904 LAGLYDTDG
+904 
-913 CITGHGDHANIV
+913 
-925 LTQANI
+925 
-931 DILQQVS
+931 
-938 ILLRKFGIVSTI
+938 
-950 NKNKPSIKEGRKD
+950 
-963 KNPWYNLVIAGRV
+963 
-976 NIELFFENI
+976 
-985 PLIHIE
+985 
-991 KISKLRKE
+991 
-999 YEWFK
+999 
-1004 QHPIKKVCCYS
+1004 
-1015 RREVIVRK
+1015 
-1023 VKKVEFIGKH
+1023 
-1033 IIYNLSAEQ
+1033 
-1042 SHTYLANN
+1042 
-1050 IITHNTAGDE
+1050 TAGDE

-1102 YLNRANCMDEN
+1102 YMNRANCMDEN

-1124 ICQDRYTV
+1124 ICQDRYVV
-1132 KYNSSDINAI
+1132 KYNSTDINAI

-1161 STIFPVTELN
+1161 STIFPITELN

-1179 NPNFYNDTYVGNLV
+1179 NPNFYNDTYVGDLV
-1193 FNGDGEVEFVIS
+1193 FNGNGEVEFVIS

-1218 KIAGAI
+1218 KITGAI
-1224 EIFALPEKDSN
+1224 EIYTLPEKDSN

-1277 TGRPP
+1277 TGRPM

-1311 FSYFSMMNSS
+1311 FAYFSMMNSS
-1321 YLLANTP
+1321 YLLAVTP
-1328 EYLKDKQLIKDIGY
+1328 NYLKDKQLIKDIGY
-1342 GNKACGINATTNIKG
+1342 GNKAFGINATVAIKG
-1357 FGFQKIRDWL
+1357 YGYQKIREWL
-1367 LTPYIKIEKD
+1367 LQPYTKIEKNA
-1377 QEGHEIEVSQANL
+1377 EGHDVEIQQANL
-1390 YRIKN
+1390 YRLKN
-1395 RALLKELILWNPNI
+1395 RALIKELILWNPDI
-1409 NVDRIMAMVQLIL
+1409 NVDRIMAMVQLVL
-1422 YREEKMVLY
+1422 YREEKMILY
-1431 GGNMSSSG
+1431 GGDMSSSG
-1439 QDSGSE
+1439 QDTGSE